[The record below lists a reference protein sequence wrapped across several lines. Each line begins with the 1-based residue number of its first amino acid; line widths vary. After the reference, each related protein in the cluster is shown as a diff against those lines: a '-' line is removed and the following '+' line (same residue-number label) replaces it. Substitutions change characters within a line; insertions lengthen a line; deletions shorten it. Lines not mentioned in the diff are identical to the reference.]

1 MFMKKSITI
10 FLLLVACVSC
20 SFAQKARIRTDINIF
35 GVAVSV
41 TDSVVIMTD
50 LQQIGKVE
58 MEKKTKFISDRDEYS
73 RQLYDYV
80 KKNGEKNMIAL
91 VSYDLKK
98 PKLEKKYLK
107 IKQRYTK
114 DGFVVKYITKE
125 DFVFVPVALDESGQ

>member
-1 MFMKKSITI
+1 
-10 FLLLVACVSC
+10 
-20 SFAQKARIRTDINIF
+20 
-35 GVAVSV
+35 
-41 TDSVVIMTD
+41 MTD

-73 RQLYDYV
+73 RQLSDYV

-98 PKLEKKYLK
+98 TKLEKKYLK

>member
-1 MFMKKSITI
+1 MFMKRSLSIL
-10 FLLLVACVSC
+10 LLLVACVCC
-20 SFAQKARIRTDINIF
+20 SFAQKAKIRTDINIF

-73 RQLYDYV
+73 RQLSDYV
-80 KKNGEKNMIAL
+80 KKSGEKNMFTL
-91 VSYDLKK
+91 VSYDLNKT
-98 PKLEKKYLK
+98 KLEKRYLK

-125 DFVFVPVALDESGQ
+125 DFGFVPVALEEGGQ